1 MPYTRIKICGITS
14 VEDALA
20 AVKAGAD
27 AIGLVFYPKS
37 ARYVTPEQAADIT
50 RAVGPFVTTVGLFVD
65 AGADDIYRVLR
76 QVPLHVLQFHGHES
90 AAFCSSFSR
99 PYIKALHMAEG
110 IDSVAQTEPFV
121 VAGALGVLLDSY
133 HPAMPGGTGET
144 FAWERIPANRRL
156 PLILAGGLGPEN
168 VSAAISQVRPY
179 AVDVSSGVESAPGK
193 KDSARISAF
202 IRAVRQ
208 ADGM

>member
-14 VEDALA
+14 VDDALA

-27 AIGLVFYPKS
+27 AIGLVFYQKS

-76 QVPLHVLQFHGHES
+76 QVPLHVLQFHGKET

-99 PYIKALHMAEG
+99 PYIKALHMADG
-110 IDSVAQTEPFV
+110 VDSATQTEPFI

-144 FAWERIPANRRL
+144 FAWERIPATRRL
-156 PLILAGGLGPEN
+156 PLILAGGLKPEN
-168 VSAAISQVRPY
+168 VAAAVRQVKPY

-193 KDSARISAF
+193 KDSARINAF
-202 IRAVRQ
+202 VRAVRQ
-208 ADGM
+208 ADGL

>member
-14 VEDALA
+14 VDDALA

-27 AIGLVFYPKS
+27 AIGLVFYQKS

-76 QVPLHVLQFHGHES
+76 QVPLHVLQFHGSET

-99 PYIKALHMAEG
+99 PYIKALHMT
-110 IDSVAQTEPFV
+110 DSVDCVAQTEPFI

-144 FAWERIPANRRL
+144 FAWERVPANRRL
-156 PLILAGGLGPEN
+156 PLILAGGLKPEN
-168 VSAAISQVRPY
+168 VAAAVNQVRPY

-193 KDSARISAF
+193 KDSARINAF
-202 IRAVRQ
+202 IQAVRQ
-208 ADGM
+208 ADGF